1 MGFIF
6 FQLPTD
12 SYSGIQD
19 RLGVTFFIC
28 VNQTFGTVMPTINV
42 FPDQKIIIK
51 RERAAGTY
59 RSFSG
64 FFSKFLSTLPLC
76 YAGSL
81 LLSIPIYWMIGF
93 QNDVAKYFIFILII
107 LVQSHT
113 ANALGI
119 AIGSFVPSAR
129 VGQVIAPLVVVIFL
143 IFGGQFVNLENAPE
157 SLKWIQYI
165 SFISYSNKALAQ
177 NEFYG
182 LNFAYPCPNNPN
194 ITCTNSGEEVIT
206 NLVAL
211 DKPSL
216 WYCVLINVALSIGFI
231 IIGAIGFAK
240 TTAPLMRLSTDPPS
254 KSAKAGEATKEINS
268 F

>member
-12 SYSGIQD
+12 SFSGVQD
-19 RLGVTFFIC
+19 RLGLTFFIC

-59 RSFSG
+59 RAFSG
-64 FFSKFLSTLPLC
+64 FFSKFLSTLPLV

-93 QNDVAKYFIFILII
+93 QKDAAKYFAFILII

-113 ANALGI
+113 ANALGV

-143 IFGGQFVNLENAPE
+143 IFGGQFVNLDNAPD

-182 LNFAYPCPNNPN
+182 LNFSYPCPNDATL
-194 ITCTNSGEEVIT
+194 TCNSSGESLIRQF
-206 NLVAL
+206 AL
-211 DKPSL
+211 DNPTM
-216 WYCVLINVALSIGFI
+216 WYCVLINVGLSVAFT

-240 TTAPLMRLSTDPPS
+240 TTAPLMRLSADTPSES
-254 KSAKAGEATKEINS
+254 KSVEKKGIDG